1 MNLGFWSCIIL
12 APCFLLIALFFALG
26 KESAANW
33 LSGFNFFS
41 EEERAKYDRKRMAA
55 DARNASFLWGVIMLL
70 GAAASWWLSGYAA
83 IAAYGVWLIL
93 FFRDVHWDAEKA
105 YEKYK
110 L

>member
-1 MNLGFWSCIIL
+1 MV
-12 APCFLLIALFFALG
+12 
-26 KESAANW
+26 
-33 LSGFNFFS
+33 
-41 EEERAKYDRKRMAA
+41 
-55 DARNASFLWGVIMLL
+55 NAGFLWGVIMLL

-110 L
+110 W